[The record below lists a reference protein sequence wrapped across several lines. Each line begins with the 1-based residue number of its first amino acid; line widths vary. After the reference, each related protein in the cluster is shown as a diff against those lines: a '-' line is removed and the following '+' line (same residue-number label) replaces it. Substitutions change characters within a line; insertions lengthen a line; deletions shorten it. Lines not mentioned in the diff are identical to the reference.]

1 MLTSVLSKCLE
12 KRLHGNETA
21 FPHPSQAA
29 YQRSV
34 SCANMIFFTQ
44 EAQLK
49 FAREGDDVYLYLYD
63 LEKAFD
69 CLTLLSLLFERG
81 SGGNSGD
88 PSRVGVPTQREHYLS
103 LSAFLDPSGCMA
115 GICSLP
121 NVVPCCY
128 APTSTYQWF
137 GLSINGLTISS
148 AAHAD
153 DIRSISNTT
162 SDLQRHGEIIERFAQ
177 EAACANYQTLNP
189 WFQP

>member
-12 KRLHGNETA
+12 KRLNGNETA

-81 SGGNSGD
+81 IRGKFWRPIKSWCTN
-88 PSRVGVPTQREHYLS
+88 PERALS
-103 LSAFLDPSGCMA
+103 LSLSLFRSVGVYGRDLFSSQC
-115 GICSLP
+115 CSLLLCSYIYIP
-121 NVVPCCY
+121 VVW
-128 APTSTYQWF
+128 AFHQW
-137 GLSINGLTISS
+137 T
-148 AAHAD
+148 H
-153 DIRSISNTT
+153 
-162 SDLQRHGEIIERFAQ
+162 
-177 EAACANYQTLNP
+177 Y
-189 WFQP
+189 